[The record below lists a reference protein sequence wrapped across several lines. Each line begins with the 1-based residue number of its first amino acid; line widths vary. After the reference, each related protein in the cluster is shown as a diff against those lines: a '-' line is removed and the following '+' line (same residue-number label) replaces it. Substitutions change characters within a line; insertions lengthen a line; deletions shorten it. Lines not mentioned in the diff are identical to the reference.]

1 LTLEYQE
8 TEALIRR
15 LEEKRKKEWEKE
27 HKYSDDEEDSMQHNS
42 LADTYELSNKLNDH
56 EIMKDLLNS
65 SMQKKGPSERGD
77 GRLTVVGEDSDE
89 GESVRGTMP

>member
-56 EIMKDLLNS
+56 
-65 SMQKKGPSERGD
+65 
-77 GRLTVVGEDSDE
+77 
-89 GESVRGTMP
+89 